1 MHTLADELI
10 LQAPV
15 RRRYNENHQYGH
27 EIARWGPARVGD
39 DSRDR
44 GGAVLVSSDG
54 VGKWE

>member
-10 LQAPV
+10 LQAPF

-27 EIARWGPARVGD
+27 EIARWVPRGWGMTAGM
-39 DSRDR
+39 R